1 MSTAIRGKPHTRT
14 PDEAARRTEEPKA
27 GARCLATPILLEMSE
42 SIVLIVG
49 ERSVPARVGRSLFN
63 ELTNAGVV
71 VATACGGKG
80 SCHLCRVRVLSEE
93 ASHGAPLPGP
103 PSPLERSALGNVL
116 LAQGWRLSCQVTV
129 TGPMKLALPPPR
141 APRSRSR

>member
-1 MSTAIRGKPHTRT
+1 MRT
-14 PDEAARRTEEPKA
+14 PLKSARRAKESKA
-27 GARCLATPILLEMSE
+27 GAHRLAPPIWLEMSE
-42 SIVLIVG
+42 STVLIVG
-49 ERSVPARVGRSLFN
+49 ERSVPARVGQSLFN

-80 SCHLCRVRVLSEE
+80 TCHLCRVRVLRDE
-93 ASHGAPLPGP
+93 ASGSAPQPNP
-103 PSPLERSALGNVL
+103 PSPLERGALGNVL

-129 TGPMKLALPPPR
+129 AGPMRLALPQPR